1 MDAVSR
7 LDFLAEFNQAP
18 FDRAEEMLRPCVDL
32 PRWTSEISFARPFGT
47 GPELVSFAELAAPDW
62 TEAEIDAA
70 LVNHPRIGERA
81 SGAGREAE
89 LSRGE
94 QAGIALS
101 AGIREQLEDGN
112 RRYEERFGRVFLIR
126 AAGRSAEEVLAV
138 LSERL
143 GNTDEAELAATAAAL
158 REIAILRLEG
168 LLNG

>member
-7 LDFLAEFNQAP
+7 PDFLEEFNRAP
-18 FDRAEEMLRPCVDL
+18 FARAEEMLRPCVDL

-47 GPELVSFAELAAPDW
+47 GAELVSFAELAAPDW
-62 TEAEIDAA
+62 TQTEIDAA
-70 LVNHPRIGERA
+70 LARHPRIGERV
-81 SGAGREAE
+81 SGTGREAQ

-94 QAGIALS
+94 QSGIALS
-101 AGIREQLEDGN
+101 SGIQQQLEEGN

-143 GNTDEAELAATAAAL
+143 ENTDEAELAATAAAL

-168 LLNG
+168 LLNP